1 MPRINRIN
9 AHPVGLPGKVVALEI
24 SDPPLP
30 VTLSSAEATELAEYL
45 LNLVDERHRVA
56 VKIPLALRREIEAL
70 EQVADVRNWGPP
82 EMAEWNSAV
91 AALCAKVEALMLD
104 ASVGMGRHV

>member
-1 MPRINRIN
+1 MMAAN
-9 AHPVGLPGKVVALEI
+9 
-24 SDPPLP
+24 
-30 VTLSSAEATELAEYL
+30 
-45 LNLVDERHRVA
+45 
-56 VKIPLALRREIEAL
+56 IPLALRREIEAL

-104 ASVGMGRHV
+104 ASVGMTAERVRALLEGRISVRSSDG